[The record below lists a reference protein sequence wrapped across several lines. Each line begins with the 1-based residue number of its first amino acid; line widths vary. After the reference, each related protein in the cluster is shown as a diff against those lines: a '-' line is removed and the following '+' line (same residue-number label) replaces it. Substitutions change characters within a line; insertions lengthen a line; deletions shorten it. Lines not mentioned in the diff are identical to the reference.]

1 MSKQIPVVGKG
12 YTNGFFVV
20 DFQDELQWDSFIEIS
35 DYHTAMYAIQLD
47 DDGLSAMGIN
57 AGDYL
62 LFQNYYYESI
72 REKIVLVRSEEKYI
86 IRLATNVTPDTSV
99 FTVPDHIYP
108 PMELMSEN
116 IRIIGVEIGFIKQH
130 DNLKII
136 NFSDF

>member
-72 REKIVLVRSEEKYI
+72 REKIVLVRSFVE
-86 IRLATNVTPDTSV
+86 
-99 FTVPDHIYP
+99 
-108 PMELMSEN
+108 SEN
-116 IRIIGVEIGFIKQH
+116 LIAI
-130 DNLKII
+130 
-136 NFSDF
+136 

>member
-62 LFQNYYYESI
+62 LSPNCINSAPTGHALQTLDFSLRSLTISPSSSYTFSLL
-72 REKIVLVRSEEKYI
+72 LVHS
-86 IRLATNVTPDTSV
+86 P
-99 FTVPDHIYP
+99 
-108 PMELMSEN
+108 
-116 IRIIGVEIGFIKQH
+116 
-130 DNLKII
+130 
-136 NFSDF
+136 FSN